1 MGANLTTFIKET
13 RKLGAYPVL
22 ITSVSRRNFV
32 NQTNTIIDTLGP
44 WANGDRLFLN
54 FFACSEC

>member
-32 NQTNTIIDTLGP
+32 DQTDIIKDTLGP
-44 WANGDRLFLN
+44 WANGERFILN
-54 FFACSEC
+54 FSV